1 MREDGCVTVDEEIAE
16 QGPPDPARAA
26 LERHVASMRRQRWWY
41 LAVIAV
47 VAAVGIAVA
56 VAVWFTGEITH
67 VHLRTAANPPPS
79 VPLGNVVAQPTLA
92 WHSADASAIGFP
104 LTGGTVVTYSRH
116 TVTGRD
122 ALSGRSSWS
131 YTRSDRTVCT
141 AVQAGG
147 NTLAIYAK
155 DGNCDEVT
163 TLDTATGKRQW
174 ERTLTDNGHPTYQ
187 VSPYTLLIVSERAVH
202 AIDPASGLDRWNYQ
216 EPDGCLTRSAVLG
229 TAGTLISQ
237 RCADGDHLALHDP
250 NAGDDS
256 KDPKPI
262 KWRLAKTST
271 VPVAADSFVGA
282 VDPKTGQLVTYD
294 ATKGTVVART
304 ALTPR
309 PGDLSNTGRVA
320 ASHDELV
327 WLGTTVY
334 ALNSSGEQSWAV
346 PADAL
351 PTLTA
356 PDGLTATPDLG
367 GAIILMPTAT
377 GVAALNGGTGRIT
390 AQYAVPAPPKGS
402 QVLPLGN
409 GLLVVGSSTTAYR

>member
-1 MREDGCVTVDEEIAE
+1 M
-16 QGPPDPARAA
+16 
-26 LERHVASMRRQRWWY
+26 
-41 LAVIAV
+41 
-47 VAAVGIAVA
+47 
-56 VAVWFTGEITH
+56 
-67 VHLRTAANPPPS
+67 
-79 VPLGNVVAQPTLA
+79 
-92 WHSADASAIGFP
+92 
-104 LTGGTVVTYSRH
+104 
-116 TVTGRD
+116 
-122 ALSGRSSWS
+122 
-131 YTRSDRTVCT
+131 
-141 AVQAGG
+141 
-147 NTLAIYAK
+147 
-155 DGNCDEVT
+155 
-163 TLDTATGKRQW
+163 
-174 ERTLTDNGHPTYQ
+174 
-187 VSPYTLLIVSERAVH
+187 
-202 AIDPASGLDRWNYQ
+202 
-216 EPDGCLTRSAVLG
+216 
-229 TAGTLISQ
+229 
-237 RCADGDHLALHDP
+237 
-250 NAGDDS
+250 
-256 KDPKPI
+256 
-262 KWRLAKTST
+262 